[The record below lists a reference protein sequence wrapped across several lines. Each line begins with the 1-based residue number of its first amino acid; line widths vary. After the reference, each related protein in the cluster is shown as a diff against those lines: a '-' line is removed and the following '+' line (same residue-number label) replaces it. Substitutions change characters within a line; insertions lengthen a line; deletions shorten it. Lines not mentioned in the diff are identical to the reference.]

1 MLIETE
7 CTCPLISSSILY
19 VLIHGLLAHSSVLTY
34 IHVVC
39 LVLQLPSKLE
49 VGIWGEGTPTN
60 NNQHC

>member
-7 CTCPLISSSILY
+7 CTCPLISRSILY
-19 VLIHGLLAHSSVLTY
+19 VLTTWTLAHSSVLTY

-60 NNQHC
+60 NYQHR